1 MAGQAVYDMF
11 LTNMP
16 GMKPAAVETEGSQ
29 EDVAVKLKWLPTA
42 DELLHAEEAAPAD
55 DGKANGAEVW
65 ASLLTSAARPL
76 KRQLS
81 QLALENSLPP
91 AIMSCASCQNGKDGG
106 CQLALHDVEK
116 EIPNKAD
123 EKIDMEIKEKI
134 DWKIP
139 EKEDEKMEVKIPEK
153 EDEKMEVEIKEE
165 AEKIEVKIPEKEDE
179 KMEVEIKEDAE
190 KIEVKIPEKED
201 EKMEVEIKEE
211 AEKIQVKIAKKE
223 DEKMEVEIKE
233 EAEKIEVKI
242 PEKEDAKMEVEIKE
256 EAEKIQVKIPEK
268 EDEKTEVEMKE
279 DTPEEIAEPPLK
291 KRRVKKTF
299 AQRYQPQSDDA
310 GLRWQ
315 VIRDVFVKELQPIIK
330 TPASFEDSFYK
341 QCQTAFKSKG
351 AQDSVTLVA
360 VATEQCALWMES
372 HPEVKK

>member
-1 MAGQAVYDMF
+1 MMAGQAVYDMF

-42 DELLHAEEAAPAD
+42 DELLHAEEPAPAD

-76 KRQLS
+76 KRHLS
-81 QLALENSLPP
+81 QLALENDTNRKNSFPQ
-91 AIMSCASCQNGKDGG
+91 AIGDAVSFGSCQNWNGGG

-116 EIPNKAD
+116 KD
-123 EKIDMEIKEKI
+123 KIEV
-134 DWKIP
+134 KIP
-139 EKEDEKMEVKIPEK
+139 EKEDEKMEVKIPERK
-153 EDEKMEVEIKEE
+153 DEKMEVEIKEKKEKIEVKIPEKEDEKMEVKIPETKDEKMEVEIKEKE
-165 AEKIEVKIPEKEDE
+165 AEKIEVKGDEKIEVKIPEKEDE
-179 KMEVEIKEDAE
+179 KMEVEI
-190 KIEVKIPEKED
+190 PEKED
-201 EKMEVEIKEE
+201 EKMEVEIKE
-211 AEKIQVKIAKKE
+211 KE

-233 EAEKIEVKI
+233 KEDEKIEVK
-242 PEKEDAKMEVEIKE
+242 
-256 EAEKIQVKIPEK
+256 
-268 EDEKTEVEMKE
+268 MKE

-291 KRRVKKTF
+291 KRQVKKTF
-299 AQRYQPQSDDA
+299 AQRYQPQSEDA

-341 QCQTAFKSKG
+341 QCQTAFKANG

-372 HPEVKK
+372 RPDIKK

>member
-1 MAGQAVYDMF
+1 MMAGQAVYDMF

-16 GMKPAAVETEGSQ
+16 GMKAAAVETEGSQ

-42 DELLHAEEAAPAD
+42 DELLHAEEPAPAD

-81 QLALENSLPP
+81 QLALENDTNRKNSFPP
-91 AIMSCASCQNGKDGG
+91 AIGDAVSFGSCQNWNGGG

-116 EIPNKAD
+116 
-123 EKIDMEIKEKI
+123 KEKI
-134 DWKIP
+134 EVKSP
-139 EKEDEKMEVKIPEK
+139 EKEDEKMEVKIPETK
-153 EDEKMEVEIKEE
+153 DEKMEVEIKEKE
-165 AEKIEVKIPEKEDE
+165 AEKIEVKIPEKEDEKIEVKIPEKEDEKIEVKIPEKEDE
-179 KMEVEIKEDAE
+179 KMEVEIKEKEDE

-201 EKMEVEIKEE
+201 EKMEVEIKE
-211 AEKIQVKIAKKE
+211 KE

-233 EAEKIEVKI
+233 KEDEKIEVKI
-242 PEKEDAKMEVEIKE
+242 PEKED
-256 EAEKIQVKIPEK
+256 EKI
-268 EDEKTEVEMKE
+268 EVEMKE

-291 KRRVKKTF
+291 KRQVKKTF
-299 AQRYQPQSDDA
+299 AQRYQPQSEDA

-341 QCQTAFKSKG
+341 QCQTAFKAKG

-372 HPEVKK
+372 RPDIKK

>member
-42 DELLHAEEAAPAD
+42 DELLHAEEPAPAD

-81 QLALENSLPP
+81 QLALENDTNRKNSFPP
-91 AIMSCASCQNGKDGG
+91 AIGDAVSFGSCQNWNGGG

-116 EIPNKAD
+116 
-123 EKIDMEIKEKI
+123 KEKI
-134 DWKIP
+134 EVKIP
-139 EKEDEKMEVKIPEK
+139 EKEEEKMEVKIPEK
-153 EDEKMEVEIKEE
+153 EDEKMEVEIKEKE
-165 AEKIEVKIPEKEDE
+165 AEKIEMKNPEKEDE
-179 KMEVEIKEDAE
+179 KM
-190 KIEVKIPEKED
+190 
-201 EKMEVEIKEE
+201 
-211 AEKIQVKIAKKE
+211 
-223 DEKMEVEIKE
+223 
-233 EAEKIEVKI
+233 EVKI

-256 EAEKIQVKIPEK
+256 KEDEKIEVKIPEKQDEKMEVEIKEKEDDKIEVKTPEKQDEKMEVEIKEK

-351 AQDSVTLVA
+351 AQNSVTLVA

>member
-16 GMKPAAVETEGSQ
+16 GMKAAAAVEVEGSQ

-42 DELLHAEEAAPAD
+42 DELLHAEQPAPAD
-55 DGKANGAEVW
+55 DGKANGADVW

-76 KRQLS
+76 KRQLN
-81 QLALENSLPP
+81 QLALENPFPP

-123 EKIDMEIKEKI
+123 EKIDVEIKEKF

-153 EDEKMEVEIKEE
+153 EDEKMEVEIKEKE

-179 KMEVEIKEDAE
+179 KMEVEIKEKEAE

-201 EKMEVEIKEE
+201 EKMPE
-211 AEKIQVKIAKKE
+211 KE
-223 DEKMEVEIKE
+223 D
-233 EAEKIEVKI
+233 EKIEVKI
-242 PEKEDAKMEVEIKE
+242 PEKQDEKMEVEIK
-256 EAEKIQVKIPEK
+256 EK

-341 QCQTAFKSKG
+341 QCQTAFKAKG

>member
-65 ASLLTSAARPL
+65 ASPLTSAARPL

-81 QLALENSLPP
+81 QLALENDTNRKNSFPP
-91 AIMSCASCQNGKDGG
+91 AIGDAVSFGSCQNWNGGG

-116 EIPNKAD
+116 
-123 EKIDMEIKEKI
+123 KEKI
-134 DWKIP
+134 EVKIP
-139 EKEDEKMEVKIPEK
+139 EKEEEKMEVKIPEK
-153 EDEKMEVEIKEE
+153 EDEKMEVEIKEKE
-165 AEKIEVKIPEKEDE
+165 AEKIEVKNPEKEDDKIEVKIPEKQDE
-179 KMEVEIKEDAE
+179 KMEVEIKE
-190 KIEVKIPEKED
+190 
-201 EKMEVEIKEE
+201 
-211 AEKIQVKIAKKE
+211 
-223 DEKMEVEIKE
+223 
-233 EAEKIEVKI
+233 
-242 PEKEDAKMEVEIKE
+242 
-256 EAEKIQVKIPEK
+256 K
-268 EDEKTEVEMKE
+268 EDEKTELEMKE
-279 DTPEEIAEPPLK
+279 DTPEEMAEPPLK